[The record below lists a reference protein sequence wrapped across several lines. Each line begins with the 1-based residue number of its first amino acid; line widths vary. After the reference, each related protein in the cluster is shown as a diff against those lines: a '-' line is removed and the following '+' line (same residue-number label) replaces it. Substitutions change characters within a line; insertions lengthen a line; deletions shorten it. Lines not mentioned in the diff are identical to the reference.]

1 MELFVT
7 VISGVLIFV
16 LGQLLLKLVIEPLQE
31 FKKEIA
37 LTLNSLFFHKD
48 KISNPN
54 ANLIKKDI
62 WEVSSI
68 LRKHSSNLEA
78 KSSIIPLYDCWY
90 KLRILPSKKN
100 IKKATNKL
108 IGLSNSL
115 SPYNYNSGIENSF
128 QVKKVK
134 TALTTYSQ
142 SSIIKSLII
151 TIIVLLSIYFLNSA
165 INNAVKLYCDNNQT
179 KIKLETR

>member
-1 MELFVT
+1 MELFAT

-16 LGQLLLKLVIEPLQE
+16 LGQLLLKLVIEPIQE
-31 FKKEIA
+31 LKKEIA
-37 LTLNSLFFHKD
+37 LTLDSLIFHKD

-54 ANLIKKDI
+54 ANLKKDI
-62 WEVSSI
+62 LEVSSI

-128 QVKKVK
+128 QVKEVK
-134 TALTTYSQ
+134 IALTTYSQ
-142 SSIIKSLII
+142 SSIIKLLNII
-151 TIIVLLSIYFLNSA
+151 IIILLSIYFLNSA
-165 INNAVKLYCDNNQT
+165 INNAIKLYCDNNQT